1 MNTITAPQPSVPDH
15 VPPHLVWDHSLEPFC
30 HELDD
35 PFLAAS
41 RLHEGPDIFWATDSG
56 HGRPAWVI
64 TRHTLQQEAFA
75 DYAHFTSQ
83 GGSGFEQ
90 MLNVS
95 WRLIPLD
102 YDPPQHSR
110 YRMVLNPFFTPAKVS
125 ELDAAVRGVCNSLI
139 AKFEDRG
146 ACEFVS
152 EFATPFP
159 SYIFLALMGMPI
171 ERAPQ
176 FLAWERALTHGSDP
190 AERLGAARAVCE
202 YLTGFVKEQRANPTA
217 DLMRGLMG
225 AQIEGRPLTDDEI
238 LAMAHTFY
246 FGGLDTVY
254 SSLGF
259 ILRHLA
265 THPDLQAQLRDKP
278 ELIPQAVD
286 ELLRAFSV
294 VSSRRCVTEDFCFH
308 GVQMRRGDLVVLPLY
323 LAGRDPQTH
332 PNPHEIDLNRKS
344 GRLTFASGPHHCLGA
359 HLARREIRIALET
372 LLSRFKNIRI
382 PPGETYDYH
391 SGVTF
396 GVDRLPLTW
405 DWIQ

>member
-1 MNTITAPQPSVPDH
+1 MNTTAAAQPRVPAH
-15 VPPHLVWDHSLEPFC
+15 VPAQLVWDHSLEAFC

-41 RLHEGPDIFWATDSG
+41 RLHAGPDIFWATDSG

-64 TRHTLQQEAFA
+64 TRHALQQEAFA
-75 DYAHFTSQ
+75 DYAHFSSE

-102 YDPPQHSR
+102 YDPPQHSL
-110 YRMVLNPFFTPAKVS
+110 YRMILNPFFTPAKVG
-125 ELDAAVRGVCNSLI
+125 ELDAAIRTVCNSLI
-139 AKFEDRG
+139 AAFETRS

-176 FLAWERALTHGSDP
+176 FLAWERALTHGATP
-190 AERLGAARAVCE
+190 GERLGAAQAVCS
-202 YLTGFVKEQRANPTA
+202 YLTEFVKEQRANPTT
-217 DLMRGLMG
+217 GLMQG
-225 AQIEGRPLTDDEI
+225 IMSAQIEGRPLSDDEV

-265 THPDLQAQLRDKP
+265 THPSLQSQLRERP
-278 ELIPQAVD
+278 ALLPQAVD

-294 VSSRRCVTEDFCFH
+294 VSSRRCVTEDFDFH

-323 LAGRDPQTH
+323 LAGRDPQSH
-332 PNPHEIDLNRKS
+332 PNPHEIDLDRKS

-372 LLSRFKNIRI
+372 LLSRFKNIHI
-382 PPGETYDYH
+382 PPGETYDFH

-396 GVDRLPLTW
+396 GVDRLPLAW
-405 DWIQ
+405 EPIE